1 MEKETFLNIE
11 IEPAPIELQL
21 SVEMRCREIMKSND
35 IDTLKRY
42 CTHLVRH
49 QMKQDVFL
57 AGLLGRVVE
66 LEANEIVQEI
76 KEEKLKKNKLEKKS
90 IDRIKKFFHIDK
102 N

>member
-76 KEEKLKKNKLEKKS
+76 KEEKLKRNKLEKKS
-90 IDRIKKFFHIDK
+90 IDRIKKFFHI
-102 N
+102 

>member
-57 AGLLGRVVE
+57 AALLGRVVE
-66 LEANEIVQEI
+66 NEAKEILEER
-76 KEEKLKKNKLEKKS
+76 KEERLKNKKLERKS
-90 IDRIKKFFHIDK
+90 IDRIKKFFHIE
-102 N
+102 